1 MILFDNLSQFLFSG
15 LTTGSIYGLIAI
27 GFGVVHNASGI
38 MNLLQCEFITLG
50 GMITVTFYSFM
61 GVPLALAIPLAIIT
75 VTLIGA
81 LFERSAIRTARSQ
94 QILVLIFITIG
105 ASISVKGLALIIW
118 GSDPFVL
125 PPFSG
130 NRPIHLLKATI
141 VPQNL
146 WIFAI
151 TLFVVIALYFFFKK
165 SVTGKAMRAVSC
177 NQRAAALAGI
187 SVNRMILL
195 SFAMSGALG
204 AVAGIII
211 APITTTSYDV
221 GFMLGLKG
229 FSAAVLGGYGSMPGA
244 ILGGLLLGVM
254 ESLATG
260 LISSAYKNAIA
271 FIILLLVLFIRPSGL
286 LGSPEGERI

>member
-1 MILFDNLSQFLFSG
+1 MTFPDNLSQFLFSG

-50 GMITVTFYSFM
+50 GMITVTLYA
-61 GVPLALAIPLAIIT
+61 LAGIPMAMAIPLAIIT
-75 VTLIGA
+75 VAFIGA
-81 LFERSAIRTARSQ
+81 VFERSAIRTARAQ
-94 QILVLIFITIG
+94 QVLVLIFITIG
-105 ASISVKGLALIIW
+105 ASIFIKGLALIVW

-130 NRPIHLLKATI
+130 NEPIHVFRATI
-141 VPQNL
+141 VPQDL
-146 WIFAI
+146 WVFVI
-151 TLFVVIALYFFFKK
+151 TISVVFALYFFFKK

-177 NQRAAALAGI
+177 NRRAAALTGI
-187 SVNRMILL
+187 SVNRMVLL
-195 SFAMSGALG
+195 SFAMSGGLG
-204 AVAGIII
+204 AVAGVII

-260 LISSAYKNAIA
+260 FISSAYKNAIA

-286 LGSPEGERI
+286 LGEPEAERV

>member
-1 MILFDNLSQFLFSG
+1 MIFPDNLSQFLFSG
-15 LTTGSIYGLIAI
+15 LTTGSIYGLVAM

-50 GMITVTFYSFM
+50 GMITVTLY
-61 GVPLALAIPLAIIT
+61 ALVGIPMAMAIPLAIIT
-75 VTLIGA
+75 VAFIGA
-81 LFERSAIRTARSQ
+81 VFERSAIRTARSQ
-94 QILVLIFITIG
+94 QVLVLIFITIG
-105 ASISVKGLALIIW
+105 ASIFIKGLALIVW

-130 NRPIHLLKATI
+130 NEPIHVFRATI

-146 WIFAI
+146 WVFAI
-151 TLFVVIALYFFFKK
+151 TISVVFALYFFFKK

-177 NQRAAALAGI
+177 NRRAAALTGI
-187 SVNRMILL
+187 SVNRMVLL
-195 SFAMSGALG
+195 SFAMSGGLG
-204 AVAGIII
+204 AVAGVII

-260 LISSAYKNAIA
+260 FISSAYKNAIA

-286 LGSPEGERI
+286 LGEPEAERV

>member
-1 MILFDNLSQFLFSG
+1 MTLLDKLSQFFFSG
-15 LTTGSIYGLIAI
+15 LTTGSIYAIIAI

-38 MNLLQCEFITLG
+38 MNLLQCEFVTLG
-50 GMITVTFYSFM
+50 GMITVTLYSFV
-61 GVPLALAIPLAIIT
+61 GIPLPVSIPLSIIT

-81 LFERSAIRTARSQ
+81 FFERSAIRTARSQ
-94 QILVLIFITIG
+94 QIIVLIFITIG
-105 ASISVKGLALIIW
+105 ASIFVRGLALTVW

-130 NRPIHLLKATI
+130 NRPIHILNATI

-146 WIFAI
+146 WVLTVTI
-151 TLFVVIALYFFFKK
+151 LVVVTLYFFFKK
-165 SVTGKAMRAVSC
+165 SLTGKAMRAASC
-177 NQRAAALAGI
+177 NKQAAALSGI
-187 SVNRMILL
+187 SVNRMVLL
-195 SFAMSGALG
+195 SFAMSGGLG

-244 ILGGLLLGVM
+244 VLGGLLLGVT

-260 LISSAYKNAIA
+260 IVSSAYKNAVA

-286 LGSPEGERI
+286 LGEPVAERV

>member
-1 MILFDNLSQFLFSG
+1 MTELDKLSQFLFSG
-15 LTTGSIYGLIAI
+15 LTTGSIYALIAI

-50 GMITVTFYSFM
+50 GMMTVTLFTFM
-61 GVPLALAIPLAIIT
+61 GLPIMVSIPLAIIT
-75 VTLIGA
+75 VTLMGA
-81 LFERSAIRTARSQ
+81 LFERTAIRTARSQ

-105 ASISVKGLALIIW
+105 ASIFVRGLALIVW

-130 NRPIHLLKATI
+130 NEPIHILRATI

-146 WIFAI
+146 WVFII
-151 TLFVVIALYFFFKK
+151 TAVVVVALYFFFKR
-165 SVTGKAMRAVSC
+165 SLTGKAMRAASC
-177 NQRAAALAGI
+177 NRRAAALSGI
-187 SVNRMILL
+187 SVNRMVLL
-195 SFAMSGALG
+195 SFAMSGGLG
-204 AVAGIII
+204 AIAGVII

-244 ILGGLLLGVM
+244 VLGGLVLGVT

-260 LISSAYKNAIA
+260 IISSAYKNAVA

-286 LGSPEGERI
+286 LGEPETDRV

>member
-1 MILFDNLSQFLFSG
+1 MSQFFFSG
-15 LTTGSIYGLIAI
+15 LTTGSIYALIAI

-38 MNLLQCEFITLG
+38 MNLLQCEFVTLG
-50 GMITVTFYSFM
+50 GMITVTLYTFL
-61 GVPLALAIPLAIIT
+61 GVPLGISIPLAIVT
-75 VTLIGA
+75 VTMVGA
-81 LFERSAIRTARSQ
+81 LFERSAIRPARSQ
-94 QILVLIFITIG
+94 QVLVLVFITIG
-105 ASISVKGLALIIW
+105 ASIFVRGLALIVW
-118 GSDPFVL
+118 GSDPFVI

-130 NRPIHLLKATI
+130 NRPIHVLGGTI

-146 WIFAI
+146 WVVTIMLLI
-151 TLFVVIALYFFFKK
+151 VIALSFFFRK
-165 SVTGKAMRAVSC
+165 SLAGKAMRAVSC
-177 NQRAAALAGI
+177 NRRAAALSGI
-187 SVNRMILL
+187 SVNRMVLI

-244 ILGGLLLGVM
+244 VLGGLLLGVM
-254 ESLATG
+254 ESLAAG
-260 LISSAYKNAIA
+260 MVSSAYKNVVA

-286 LGSPEGERI
+286 LGEPEAERV